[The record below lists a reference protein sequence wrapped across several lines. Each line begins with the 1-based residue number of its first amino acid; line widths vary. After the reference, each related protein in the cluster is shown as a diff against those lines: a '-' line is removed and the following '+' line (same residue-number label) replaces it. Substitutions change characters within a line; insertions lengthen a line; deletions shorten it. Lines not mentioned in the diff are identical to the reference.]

1 MATIDDLDVGAALT
15 EEHFETA
22 PRVFPRELPAT
33 SRREVARRARQIGM
47 VTAKHFAPLAAR
59 SALTRHL
66 APDAYA
72 RPLRK
77 TFEEL
82 GATFMKF
89 GQLIGSSPGM
99 FGDEVAAEFRSCLDT
114 GRGGARSTRCGG
126 SVEAELGMP
135 PRRGLLGASIPR
147 LRSGEPRSRS
157 CTRPR
162 PTTAVGRRGQGA
174 ASRRRAAGGPSTS
187 TCSSPC
193 SSFVARSTGE
203 QAAGSLLADVRR
215 VPGPDGRGARPAQ
228 RGPGHGPLPPP
239 ARARRPAAHLRP
251 PAAVRSCRRVRVLTM
266 EFIDGVPID
275 DLDRRGHGYG
285 YDPRARRRAGGAG
298 ASC

>member
-99 FGDEVAAEFRSCLDT
+99 FGDNVAAEFRSCLDT
-114 GRGGARSTRCGG
+114 GAPVPFDDVRRT
-126 SVEAELGMP
+126 VEADLGMP
-135 PRRGLLGASIPR
+135 LDEAFWSFSETPIGRASISVVHKATTHDGR
-147 LRSGEPRSRS
+147 RS
-157 CTRPR
+157 
-162 PTTAVGRRGQGA
+162 RGQGP
-174 ASRRRAAGGPSTS
+174 ASRHRAAGGPR
-187 TCSSPC
+187 P
-193 SSFVARSTGE
+193 RP
-203 QAAGSLLADVRR
+203 
-215 VPGPDGRGARPAQ
+215 VPAS
-228 RGPGHGPLPPP
+228 
-239 ARARRPAAHLRP
+239 ARARGQAD
-251 PAAVRSCRRVRVLTM
+251 RRVRRRAASRRCSRGSGSRSARSWICATRPGPWPTTVGCSHGSTCRSS
-266 EFIDGVPID
+266 DG
-275 DLDRRGHGYG
+275 
-285 YDPRARRRAGGAG
+285 PRAVCPGAVAGPG
-298 ASC
+298 C